1 MSQKLGNINIILTNS
16 ILDLKKKEKVKSDL
30 INENSYYSLINK
42 KRKRNSSNKKMK
54 IIINKCPSCA
64 SSLLEKHYKH
74 IHDKNIDNNNN
85 IFENKNKRK
94 KEISCNYEQN
104 PNLSNKNENNQFIIN
119 NSPSFNVYSKL
130 LFKNEDVH
138 NQETFSKNHNILQK
152 CKESEITKVKENK
165 DELFDKRI
173 INEKSYYK
181 DNNSH
186 TEDITQNNIIKSSI
200 FDLKEMNKAENKSS
214 INNAKENKNN
224 ERLNKT
230 INYQRKKT
238 IHNQLPT
245 ENTQKKKEFK
255 EKISELAS
263 PTIFLKVK
271 KCVAPEI

>member
-1 MSQKLGNINIILTNS
+1 MSKKLGNINIILTNS
-16 ILDLKKKEKVKSDL
+16 ILDLKKKEKVKTDL

-74 IHDKNIDNNNN
+74 IHDEHIDNNNY

-94 KEISCNYEQN
+94 KEISYNNKQN
-104 PNLSNKNENNQFIIN
+104 PNLSNKNENNQFNIN
-119 NSPSFNVYSKL
+119 NSLSFNVYSKL

-138 NQETFSKNHNILQK
+138 SQETFSKNHNILQK
-152 CKESEITKVKENK
+152 YKESEISKVKENK

-173 INEKSYYK
+173 INEQSYYK

>member
-74 IHDKNIDNNNN
+74 IHDEHIDNNNY

-138 NQETFSKNHNILQK
+138 SQETFSKNHNILQK
-152 CKESEITKVKENK
+152 YKESEISKVKENK

-214 INNAKENKNN
+214 INNDKENKNN

>member
-74 IHDKNIDNNNN
+74 IHDEHIDNNNN

-138 NQETFSKNHNILQK
+138 SQETFSKNHNILQK
-152 CKESEITKVKENK
+152 YKESEISKVKENK

-230 INYQRKKT
+230 INFQRKKI

>member
-74 IHDKNIDNNNN
+74 IHGEHIANNN
-85 IFENKNKRK
+85 IFENKNKGK
-94 KEISCNYEQN
+94 KEISCNNKPN
-104 PNLSNKNENNQFIIN
+104 PNLSNKNENNQFNIN
-119 NSPSFNVYSKL
+119 NSLSFIVYSKL

-138 NQETFSKNHNILQK
+138 NQETLSKNHNILQK
-152 CKESEITKVKENK
+152 YKESEISKVKENK
-165 DELFDKRI
+165 DELINNRI
-173 INEKSYYK
+173 INEKSSYK
-181 DNNSH
+181 DNN
-186 TEDITQNNIIKSSI
+186 TNIDDISKNNNIKTSI
-200 FDLKEMNKAENKSS
+200 LDVKEMNKTENISS
-214 INNAKENKNN
+214 IYNVKGNKNN
-224 ERLNKT
+224 ERLNKN
-230 INYQRKKT
+230 INYQRKKI
-238 IHNQLPT
+238 IHDQVPK
-245 ENTQKKKEFK
+245 ENHQKNKEEFNENK
-255 EKISELAS
+255 TKLSS

>member
-74 IHDKNIDNNNN
+74 IHDEHIDNNNY

-94 KEISCNYEQN
+94 KEISYNNKQN

-152 CKESEITKVKENK
+152 YKESEISKVKENK

-245 ENTQKKKEFK
+245 EDTQKKKEFK

>member
-1 MSQKLGNINIILTNS
+1 MSKKLGNINIILTNS

-30 INENSYYSLINK
+30 INENSYYSLMNK
-42 KRKRNSSNKKMK
+42 KRKRNYSNKKMK

-74 IHDKNIDNNNN
+74 IHDEHIDNNNY

-94 KEISCNYEQN
+94 KEISYNNKQN

-138 NQETFSKNHNILQK
+138 SQETFSKNHNILQK
-152 CKESEITKVKENK
+152 YKESEISKVKENK